1 MTEKVKDTL
10 SFLGRLVISFGLLF
24 WLFKMVNW
32 RDTVAAVQQA
42 DVGLILW
49 AFVIH
54 VFLQFIVLIRWFLFM
69 KALNFKAPIGQ
80 VCRYFFIGLFC
91 NLFLPT
97 SIGGDLVKAYGLSRG
112 AGQKPKVYA
121 SVVLDRLSGFAGLVI
136 IALVAYFIGG
146 KIIDAPSVIV
156 PISVLTVLS
165 LAVGGMLFNK
175 PVYNF
180 FCRIFLK
187 MPRFHKALMDMHA
200 DVLLMKG
207 KKRTGIGCIFISC
220 GVQILSAY
228 MYYLIAV
235 ALHQQVHLL
244 HFMIFTPII
253 AAVSFLPSIGGLGF
267 REGGWVYLLGKVG
280 ISGSIA
286 MSLSLIGFL
295 FVILVGLAGGVIY
308 VTSFSGRRLQ
318 RNSQGPGAGAPGG
331 QVAGG

>member
-1 MTEKVKDTL
+1 MTEKMKDAL
-10 SFLGRLVISFGLLF
+10 SFIGRVAISFGLLF

-32 RDTVAAVQQA
+32 RDTVEAIRQA
-42 DVGLILW
+42 DPVLIGW
-49 AFVIH
+49 AFAIH
-54 VFLQFIVLIRWFLFM
+54 IFLQFAVLMRWFIFM

-121 SVVLDRLSGFAGLVI
+121 SVVLDRLSGFAGLVVV
-136 IALVAYFIGG
+136 ALVAYFIGG

-156 PISVLTVLS
+156 PIALLTALS

-180 FCRIFLK
+180 FCRVFLK

-200 DVLLMKG
+200 DVLLMRG
-207 KKRTGIGCIFISC
+207 KKRTGIGCIFFSC

-228 MYYLIAV
+228 MYYLIAL

-244 HFMIFTPII
+244 HFLIFTPII

-280 ISGSIA
+280 ISGGIA

-308 VTSFSGRRLQ
+308 VTSFSDRRLQ
-318 RNSQGPGAGAPGG
+318 RDPQDAGAGP
-331 QVAGG
+331 AGRKHAGK